1 MRSIREPAMNR
12 ITRLATAA
20 RDRTINGEPAER
32 GVAML
37 TAIFFM
43 VIVAGLSVVL
53 LSVALSQQ
61 APTLSA
67 QKSTKT
73 IYSAQAGLQ
82 AALGV
87 IRTAS
92 GLVNVAGETLGAI
105 EKLPCTLGG
114 TVEGSGTGTSYQ
126 VELNYFTVDP
136 SGKDAVWRASKKMI
150 CNSLIGVVPQVNGS
164 GALEKPKFAYIRA
177 IGIGVTLPGQP
188 ASVGN
193 RSLSAVYK
201 FKVNTE
207 NIAGGLV
214 YANGRAQCLHAV
226 SETAGSEVQ
235 YLPVGSCTDPDK
247 ELWIYSSDYRL
258 KLAHTTLN
266 GAVGLCITGP
276 AVDGQATQNAL
287 LQPCKATN
295 DPARW
300 NQLWSWTNNWQGQ
313 KANIT
318 GGLSNYCLT
327 PGAGP
332 NYSTGRVKVATGC
345 SGTFD
350 ASPQV
355 GAGAAGKATNQM
367 VNYKEFGRC
376 ADVTNEQIGYSYMIS
391 YPCKQDATGTG
402 ASLLW
407 NHKWY
412 YTEPPAGLASLAGQ
426 QITINL
432 RDRTPADTYCFQAPA
447 SGTGSDTTFGRC
459 TGAANQ
465 KWKRVYNS
473 GDYASSYLFV
483 DFLGRCLVAD
493 SSSTHSGGYSKV
505 RVAACNGSL
514 EQKWN
519 APPVYVESD
528 FGGYREVSE

>member
-1 MRSIREPAMNR
+1 MNR
-12 ITRLATAA
+12 IARLATSA
-20 RDRTINGEPAER
+20 RDRTLNGETAER

-43 VIVAGLSVVL
+43 VIIAGLSVVL
-53 LSVALSQQ
+53 MSVALSQQ
-61 APTLSA
+61 APTLNS

-87 IRTAS
+87 IRTAF
-92 GLVNVAGETLGAI
+92 GTTNAAGETLGAV
-105 EKLPCTLGG
+105 EKLPCSLAG
-114 TVEGSGTGTSYQ
+114 TVEGAGTGTSYQ
-126 VELNYFTVDP
+126 VAVDYFILDP
-136 SGKDAVWRASKKMI
+136 SGKDAAWRASKRMS
-150 CNSLIGVVPQVNGS
+150 CTNGTGVVPQANGA
-164 GALEKPKFAYIRA
+164 GVLEKPKFAYIKA
-177 IGIGVTLPGQP
+177 TGIGVTLPGQV
-188 ASVGN
+188 ASFGN

-207 NIAGGLV
+207 NIAGGLMF
-214 YANGRAQCLHAV
+214 ANGRAQCLHAV
-226 SETAGSEVQ
+226 SEAAGSEVQ
-235 YLPVGSCTDPDK
+235 YIPAGSCTDFDK
-247 ELWIYSSDYRL
+247 ELWIYSTDYRI
-258 KLAHTTLN
+258 KLAHSTLN
-266 GAVGLCITGP
+266 GAPGLCITGP
-276 AVDGQATQNAL
+276 AVDGQPTQNAL
-287 LQPCKATN
+287 LQPCKAAN

-327 PGAGP
+327 PGASP
-332 NYSTGRVKVATGC
+332 NYSTDRVKVATTC
-345 SGTFD
+345 SGTFE
-350 ASPQV
+350 ASPEV
-355 GAGAAGKATNQM
+355 GAGAARKSTNQI

-376 ADVTNEQIGYSYMIS
+376 LDVTNENLNEAFMIS

-402 ASLLW
+402 VSLKW

-412 YTEPPAGLASLAGQ
+412 YTEPTAGQQSLAGQ
-426 QITINL
+426 QITVNYL
-432 RDRTPADTYCFQAPA
+432 DASPADTYCFQAPL
-447 SGTGSDTTFGRC
+447 SGGGADTTFARC
-459 TGAANQ
+459 NNSARQ
-465 KWKRVYNS
+465 KWTRVYDS

-493 SSSTHSGGYSKV
+493 KTNTYNSWSKI
-505 RVAACNGSL
+505 RVAVCNGSL

-519 APPVYVESD
+519 APPVYVDSD

>member
-1 MRSIREPAMNR
+1 MIRILRLTTALRNRSLGDES
-12 ITRLATAA
+12 
-20 RDRTINGEPAER
+20 AER

-53 LSVALSQQ
+53 LSVSLSQQ
-61 APTLSA
+61 APTYTA

-82 AALGV
+82 AALGA
-87 IRTAS
+87 IRTAN
-92 GLVNVAGETLGAI
+92 GAPNAAGETLGAI

-114 TVEGSGTGTSYQ
+114 TVEGAASGTSYQ

-136 SGKDAVWRASKKMI
+136 SGKDAAWRDFQKMN
-150 CNSLIGVVPQVNGS
+150 CTNGS
-164 GALEKPKFAYIRA
+164 GVVAQANGAGVLEKPKFAYIRA
-177 IGIGVTLPGQP
+177 TGIGVTLPGEP
-188 ASVGN
+188 ASVGE
-193 RSLSAVYK
+193 RRLSAVYK

-207 NIAGGLV
+207 NIAGGLIL
-214 YANGRAQCLHAV
+214 ANGRTHCLHAV
-226 SETAGSEVQ
+226 SGTAGSEIQ
-235 YLPVGSCTDPDK
+235 YLPIGSCTDLDK
-247 ELWIYSSDYRL
+247 ELWIYSTDYRL
-258 KLAHTTLN
+258 KLAYSTRN
-266 GAVGLCITGP
+266 DAPGLCITGP

-287 LQPCKATN
+287 LQPCLAGN
-295 DPARW
+295 DAARW

-332 NYSTGRVKVATGC
+332 NYTTGRVMVATSC

-350 ASPQV
+350 ASPEV
-355 GAGAAGKATNQM
+355 GAGAARKLTNQI

-376 ADVTNEQIGYSYMIS
+376 LDVTNENINFSYMIS

-412 YTEPPAGLASLAGQ
+412 YTEPPGGTQSLADQ
-426 QITINL
+426 QITVNYL
-432 RDRTPADTYCFQAPA
+432 DRSPADTYCFQAPP
-447 SGTGSDTTFGRC
+447 SGTGFDTTFAGCNGSARQNW
-459 TGAANQ
+459 T
-465 KWKRVYNS
+465 RVYDT

-493 SSSTHSGGYSKV
+493 RSSLHNSDYSKI